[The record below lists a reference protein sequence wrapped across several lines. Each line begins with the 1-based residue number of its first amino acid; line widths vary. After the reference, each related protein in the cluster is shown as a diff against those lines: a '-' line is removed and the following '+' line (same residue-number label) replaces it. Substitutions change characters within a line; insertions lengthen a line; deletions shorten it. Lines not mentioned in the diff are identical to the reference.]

1 MCYII
6 YLTFPKT
13 HLFQIC
19 RRVGFSSSNIGYR
32 RSVSSKNDD
41 LITPKDKCLSGSI
54 ELTRNIGIMAHIDA
68 GKTTTTERMLFYA
81 GVIRSPGE
89 VHKGD
94 TVMDYMDQER
104 ERGFMFLIQIL
115 LAIDT
120 Y

>member
-1 MCYII
+1 
-6 YLTFPKT
+6 
-13 HLFQIC
+13 
-19 RRVGFSSSNIGYR
+19 
-32 RSVSSKNDD
+32 
-41 LITPKDKCLSGSI
+41 
-54 ELTRNIGIMAHIDA
+54 MAHIDA